1 MLKLNGL
8 VAGAVMLLA
17 IPALA
22 SADTLIGSF
31 SGAANHNGPAPGVYA
46 AGNDYKVYAT
56 LDNTQDFPWYPWD
69 QVTYE
74 YTLFI
79 DTDVFSYTVSG
90 LEQTVDFTVATFR
103 IYRDDR
109 NAGTAASY
117 ANVATFTD
125 GTLILNGS
133 IQNMIGDRLD
143 IFGLPYAVTGIAV
156 FTGGADRASL
166 HSFCDSGAVLNDF
179 INFQIGTPPAG
190 FDEFYDAEWKCVGS
204 TSLDESTWGQMKAI
218 YR

>member
-22 SADTLIGSF
+22 SAETLIGSF
-31 SGAANHNGPAPGVYA
+31 SGAADHNGPAPGVYV

-56 LDNTQDFPWYPWD
+56 LDQTQDSPWYPWD
-69 QVTYE
+69 QTTYE

-79 DTDVFSYTVSG
+79 DTDVFSYTVNG
-90 LEQTVDFTVATFR
+90 LEQTVDFTVATFQ

-109 NAGTAASY
+109 NAGTAADYS
-117 ANVATFTD
+117 NVATFTD

-143 IFGLPYAVTGIAV
+143 IFGLPYAVTGIAI
-156 FTGGADRASL
+156 FTGGADIANL
-166 HSFCDSGAVLNDF
+166 HSFCDAGAVLNDF

-190 FDEFYDAEWKCVGS
+190 FEEFYDAEWKCTGS
-204 TSLDESTWGQMKAI
+204 TGTEQSTWGQMKSF